1 MIHAFQAYDTV
12 IKADPLVVM
21 KQLTQLKAQQNS
33 EQPTRRDE
41 SKKLPALKQARST
54 DTRTKMTAQRQVSP
68 ASLLVTP
75 LFSTKQSPI
84 SRNVKAPFATTGTD
98 RLENKPLRQAVRS
111 ERELEQLDQ
120 SRHNDYKLY
129 WHFQEFNPVD
139 LKEDLD
145 IDEKF
150 KMRKKM
156 DQVINKLRSLPETV
170 HINKFL
176 KYEKLNLRTQ
186 MYNKTSK
193 VEAILKQLNADPA
206 IQVQKEIDM
215 MGGAPGS
222 ELAAEQESKQRVVIY
237 APKMQ
242 LVKEL
247 SVA

>member
-1 MIHAFQAYDTV
+1 MLKKAENTGKNRTDESSDEEDNDGSNLFGGLLGSGGDNILDIKAKKLAKKKEIIQKMKAQGQMIHAFQAYDTV

-54 DTRTKMTAQRQVSP
+54 DTRTKLTAPRQVSP

-75 LFSTKQSPI
+75 LFSSKQSPM
-84 SRNVKAPFATTGTD
+84 SRNVKAAFATTGTD

-139 LKEDLD
+139 L
-145 IDEKF
+145 
-150 KMRKKM
+150 
-156 DQVINKLRSLPETV
+156 
-170 HINKFL
+170 
-176 KYEKLNLRTQ
+176 
-186 MYNKTSK
+186 
-193 VEAILKQLNADPA
+193 
-206 IQVQKEIDM
+206 
-215 MGGAPGS
+215 
-222 ELAAEQESKQRVVIY
+222 
-237 APKMQ
+237 
-242 LVKEL
+242 
-247 SVA
+247 